1 MIEKNKETNKYHAIY
16 APAAKPDTRWIM
28 TIISSVL
35 TADRRLIGVRINRL
49 RKAVNRLS
57 GYALMDDDL
66 PF

>member
-1 MIEKNKETNKYHAIY
+1 
-16 APAAKPDTRWIM
+16 M

-35 TADRRLIGVRINRL
+35 IAGRRLIGVRINWL

>member
-1 MIEKNKETNKYHAIY
+1 MSVALEEK
-16 APAAKPDTRWIM
+16 
-28 TIISSVL
+28 
-35 TADRRLIGVRINRL
+35 INRL

>member
-1 MIEKNKETNKYHAIY
+1 
-16 APAAKPDTRWIM
+16 M